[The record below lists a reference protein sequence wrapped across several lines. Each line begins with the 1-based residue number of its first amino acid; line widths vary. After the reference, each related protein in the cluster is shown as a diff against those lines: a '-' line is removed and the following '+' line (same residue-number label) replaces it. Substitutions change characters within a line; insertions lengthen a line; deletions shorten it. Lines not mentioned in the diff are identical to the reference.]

1 MNKIFITGDIHLNVD
16 IKKLSFKNWPM
27 SRELDKE
34 DILIICGDAGLTWN
48 TSNEVK
54 YWCDWLEDRPCTIIS
69 IMGNHENYTLLRA
82 IPITEWH
89 DAKVRRVRPHVMYI
103 ETGEIFTFNGLSFF
117 VMNGAASTDKGS
129 RKEGIS
135 WWPQEIP
142 SYQEFEYAANNLRTH
157 DMKVDYILSHT
168 TSNRTI
174 QKFDKWFPQFD
185 PVTNFLDKFVEE
197 EVNYKINFF
206 GHFHQDKTIDEKHIL
221 LYNDII
227 ELLPNGEIK
236 VVNN

>member
-34 DILIICGDAGLTWN
+34 DILIICGDTGLTWN

-54 YWCDWLEDRPCTIIS
+54 YWCDWLEDRPYTIIS

-103 ETGEIFTFNGLSFF
+103 ETGEFFTFNEFSFF

-129 RKEGIS
+129 RKEEIS

-142 SYQEFEYAANNLRTH
+142 SYQEFEYAANNLRMH

-197 EVNYKINFF
+197 EVDYKINFF
-206 GHFHQDKTIDEKHIL
+206 GHFHQDKTIDNKHVL

-227 ELLPNGEIK
+227 ELFPNGKIK
-236 VVNN
+236 AVNN

>member
-1 MNKIFITGDIHLNVD
+1 MNRIFLIGDCHGSLEL
-16 IKKLSFKNWPM
+16 KKLSNKRWPLA
-27 SRELDKE
+27 RELDRL
-34 DILIICGDAGLTWN
+34 DIVIILGDAGFMWDD
-48 TSNEVK
+48 TSETK
-54 YWCDWLEDRPCTIIS
+54 YWDDWTEERNFTTLA
-69 IMGNHENYTLLRA
+69 IMGNHERYPAIRA
-82 IPITEWH
+82 LPAEKWGGGI
-89 DAKVRRVRPHVMYI
+89 VRKVRPHVMYM
-103 ETGEIFTFNGLSFF
+103 ETGEIFTINNFSFF
-117 VMNGAASTDKGS
+117 VMNGAASIDKVY

-142 SYQEFEYAANNLRTH
+142 SYQEFEYAAENLQAH
-157 DMKVDYILSHT
+157 NMKVDYILSHT

-174 QKFDKWFPQFD
+174 QKFDKWMPQFD

-197 EVNYKINFF
+197 NVEYKTNFF
-206 GHFHQDKTIDEKHIL
+206 GHFHMDRTIDEKHLL